1 MQEYVHLYPWLPAC
15 RIASRCA
22 SSASPPRRSLFPNNL
37 IIAPTAAVLVTPS
50 PFFPLCCPRGQCL
63 LSLTQYQTRRERR
76 GKQRRPS
83 WAISIMGYSWGAHPP
98 RDILIHYL
106 GEDIIG
112 EEGYPKP
119 QSLWIITHAS
129 TSWGSHEYTE
139 IG

>member
-1 MQEYVHLYPWLPAC
+1 MYAGECTSLSSAPC

-37 IIAPTAAVLVTPS
+37 IIAPTAAVLVS
-50 PFFPLCCPRGQCL
+50 RNPFSSHSAACPRGQCL
-63 LSLTQYQTRRERR
+63 LSLTQYQTRR

-98 RDILIHYL
+98 KDTLIHYL